1 MSNALETS
9 FEFFPP
15 RTPVGQEKLASLCDR
30 LVAYDPSFFSV
41 TYGAGASVRERTLDA
56 VLRARRGDIDAAP
69 HLSCIG
75 SDRENLAELLAV
87 YRREG
92 VRRIVALRGDVPSGE
107 ISVGEFRY
115 ANELI
120 EFIREETGDAFEL
133 IAAAYPEMHP
143 QAPNYETDLRYFVNK
158 MHAGADKAITQYFYD
173 AEAYFHFVEKAQAQG
188 VDKPIIPGIMPIV
201 DADKLRR
208 FSATCGASIPRWID
222 KQLEAYA
229 QDPHSLQ
236 AFGQE
241 VVSRLCERLIAGGA
255 PGLHFYTLNQAAP
268 TLAVLNNLNLS
279 HA

>member
-15 RTPVGQEKLASLCDR
+15 RTPVGQEKLSTLCDR
-30 LVAYDPSFFSV
+30 LTAYSPSFFSV

-56 VLRARRGDIDAAP
+56 VLRARRGNIDAAP

-75 SDRENLAELLAV
+75 SDCKNLRELLEI
-87 YRREG
+87 YQREG

-120 EFIREETGDAFEL
+120 EFIRHETGDAFEL

-143 QAPNYETDLRYFVNK
+143 QAPNYETDLRYFINK
-158 MHAGADKAITQYFYD
+158 MEAGADKAITQYFYD
-173 AEAYFHFVEKAQAQG
+173 ADAYFHFVDKVRAQG
-188 VDKPIIPGIMPIV
+188 IDAPIIPGIMPII

-208 FSATCGASIPRWID
+208 FSAGCGASIPRWID
-222 KQLEAYA
+222 KQLDAYA
-229 QDPHSLQ
+229 QDVDSMT
-236 AFGQE
+236 AFGEE
-241 VVSRLCERLIAGGA
+241 VVTHLCERLIEGGA

-268 TLAVLNNLNLS
+268 TLAVMDNLKLS
-279 HA
+279 KP

>member
-30 LVAYDPSFFSV
+30 LVAYEPSFFSV

-56 VLRARRGDIDAAP
+56 VLRARRGQIDAAP

-75 SDRENLAELLAV
+75 SDRENLAELLNT

-120 EFIREETGDAFEL
+120 EFIRAETDDAFEL
-133 IAAAYPEMHP
+133 IVAAYPEMHP
-143 QAPNYETDLRYFVNK
+143 QAPNYETDLRYFINK
-158 MHAGADKAITQYFYD
+158 MDAGADKAITQYFYD
-173 AEAYFHFVEKAQAQG
+173 AEAYFHFVEKAQAHG
-188 VDKPIIPGIMPIV
+188 MDKPIIPGIMPIV

-229 QDPHSLQ
+229 QDPESLK

-241 VVSRLCERLIAGGA
+241 VVTHLCERLIEGGA
-255 PGLHFYTLNQAAP
+255 PGLHFYTLNQAEP
-268 TLAVLNNLNLS
+268 TLAVLDNLKVKL
-279 HA
+279 A

>member
-30 LVAYDPSFFSV
+30 LVAYEPSFFSV

-56 VLRARRGDIDAAP
+56 VLRARRGQIDAAP

-75 SDRENLAELLAV
+75 SDRENLAELLNT

-120 EFIREETGDAFEL
+120 EFIRAETDDAFEL
-133 IAAAYPEMHP
+133 IVAAYPEMHP
-143 QAPNYETDLRYFVNK
+143 QAPNYETDLRYFINK
-158 MHAGADKAITQYFYD
+158 MDAGADKAITQYFYD
-173 AEAYFHFVEKAQAQG
+173 AEAYFHFVEKAQAHG
-188 VDKPIIPGIMPIV
+188 MDKPIIPGIMPIV

-229 QDPHSLQ
+229 QDPESLK

-241 VVSRLCERLIAGGA
+241 VVTRLCERLIEGGA
-255 PGLHFYTLNQAAP
+255 PGLHFYTLNQAEP
-268 TLAVLNNLNLS
+268 TLAVLDNLKVKL
-279 HA
+279 A